1 MQIKDVK
8 WNGCAALAPMAG
20 VADRAFREICCEFG
34 AGYTVTEMVSAKGL
48 CMCDRKS
55 QSLLKISEV
64 ERPAAAQLFGDDP
77 KFMAEAAVKT
87 LGFKPE
93 IIDINMGCPAPKIAG
108 NGGGSALMK
117 QPELAEK
124 IVETVVGAVD
134 IPVTVKM
141 RIGWDDENINCVD
154 FAKRCENAGAA
165 ALTVHGRTKVQ
176 MYSPPVRP
184 EYISAVREAVSI
196 PVIANGDV
204 TDGVSAKKLLD
215 ATGCEAVMVGRG
227 ALGRPWAFEQINAY
241 LERGEILPEP
251 SVEKRMEVMLRHI
264 RLLCEY
270 KGEKVGMLEARKH
283 AAWYMKGIRGA
294 AALRREICALQKIDD
309 IRIIAEKVVA
319 TAE

>member
-1 MQIKDVK
+1 
-8 WNGCAALAPMAG
+8 MAG

-55 QSLLKISEV
+55 QSLLKISDV

-124 IVETVVGAVD
+124 IVEAVVGAVD

-154 FAKRCENAGAA
+154 LAKRCENAGAA

-176 MYSPPVRP
+176 MYSPPVCP

-294 AALRREICALQKIDD
+294 AALRREICALQTIDD

>member
-1 MQIKDVK
+1 MQIKNVVWK
-8 WNGCAALAPMAG
+8 GCAALAPMAG
-20 VADRAFREICCEFG
+20 VADRAFREICCQFG

-77 KFMAEAAVKT
+77 RFMAEAAIKT
-87 LGFKPE
+87 LSFNPE

-124 IVETVVGAVD
+124 IVEAVVKTVD

-141 RIGWDDENINCVD
+141 RIGWDDENINCVEL
-154 FAKRCENAGAA
+154 AKRCENAGAQ

-184 EYISAVREAVSI
+184 VYISAVREAVGI

-251 SVEKRMEVMLRHI
+251 PVDKRMEVMLRHI
-264 RLLCEY
+264 ELLCEY

-294 AALRREICALQKIDD
+294 AALRREICELQTIDD
-309 IRIIAEKVVA
+309 IKIIAEKVIS

>member
-1 MQIKDVK
+1 
-8 WNGCAALAPMAG
+8 MAG
-20 VADRAFREICCEFG
+20 VADRAFREICCQFG

-48 CMCDRKS
+48 CMSDRKS
-55 QSLLKISEV
+55 QSLLKISEI

-77 KFMAEAAVKT
+77 RFMAEAAVKT
-87 LGFKPE
+87 LSFNPE

-124 IVETVVGAVD
+124 IVEAVVKAVD

-154 FAKRCENAGAA
+154 LAKRCENAGAS

-176 MYSPPVRP
+176 MYSPPVHP
-184 EYISAVREAVSI
+184 EYISAVREAVGI

-204 TDGVSAKKLLD
+204 VDGVSAKKLLD
-215 ATGCEAVMVGRG
+215 ATGCDAVMVGRG
-227 ALGRPWAFEQINAY
+227 ALGRPWVFAQINAY
-241 LERGEILPEP
+241 LESGEVLPEP
-251 SVEKRMEVMLRHI
+251 PVDERMDVMLRHI
-264 RLLCEY
+264 ELLCEY

-294 AALRREICALQKIDD
+294 AALRREICELQIIDD
-309 IRIIAEKVVA
+309 IKIIAEKVIS

>member
-1 MQIKDVK
+1 MQIKNVEWK
-8 WNGCAALAPMAG
+8 GCAALAPMAG
-20 VADRAFREICCEFG
+20 VADRAFREICCRFG

-87 LGFKPE
+87 LSFKPE

-117 QPELAEK
+117 QPELAER
-124 IVETVVGAVD
+124 IVAAVVDAVD

-154 FAKRCENAGAA
+154 LAKRCENAGAA

-184 EYISAVREAVSI
+184 EYISSVREAVGI

-204 TDGVSAKKLLD
+204 TDGVSAKKLID

-227 ALGRPWAFEQINAY
+227 ALGRPWVFAQINAY

-251 SVEKRMEVMLRHI
+251 PVEKRMEIMLSHI
-264 RLLCEY
+264 ELLCEY

-294 AALRREICALQKIDD
+294 AALRREICELQTIDD
-309 IRIIAEKVVA
+309 IKIIAEKVIS